1 MKIIEV
7 CLPAGNPVM
16 IENIQETLDP
26 SLEPLLTKDIRKI
39 NGLDSIKL
47 GDAWV
52 AINND
57 FKFYVTT
64 KLANPHYLPEV
75 CIKVTLINFTVTT
88 DGLEDQLLVDIIK
101 YEQPELEQQRDTLIV
116 TLADFKRQ
124 LQELEDKILNLVS
137 EADEDILGDEELI
150 NVLEQSKITSVQI
163 NERVI
168 EAEKTALII
177 TEQRE
182 SYRIA
187 ATRGSLLYF
196 VIASFALIDPMYQY
210 SLEFFAALFNKRL
223 QESEKSE
230 TKEGRIQIIIDD
242 LTD

>member
-1 MKIIEV
+1 
-7 CLPAGNPVM
+7 
-16 IENIQETLDP
+16 
-26 SLEPLLTKDIRKI
+26 
-39 NGLDSIKL
+39 
-47 GDAWV
+47 
-52 AINND
+52 
-57 FKFYVTT
+57 
-64 KLANPHYLPEV
+64 V

-124 LQELEDKILNLVS
+124 LKELEDKILNLVS

-187 ATRGSLLYF
+187 ATRGSILYF
-196 VIASFALIDPMYQY
+196 VIADLALIDPMYQY

-223 QESEKSE
+223 LESEKSDV
-230 TKEGRIQIIIDD
+230 KEDRI
-242 LTD
+242 